1 MKKFALAT
9 EMEYKI
15 EIDEI
20 ENRRDFLS
28 FTDSSGAKG
37 VSRMDFELAKPFIK
51 ATRDVL
57 SMMAMTEVV
66 PGTPYVKKNNQAV
79 GDVTGIIGMSGNKS
93 GTFSIT
99 FSREC
104 AVYIVRQMLGD
115 EIGDVVQDAQD
126 AVGEITN
133 MISGQARIGLEAFG
147 VSMVGTT
154 PSIVLGDNHTISH
167 QTKAPVMAV
176 PFKCAGGEF
185 TIEFCFE

>member
-57 SMMAMTEVV
+57 SMMAMTE
-66 PGTPYVKKNNQAV
+66 
-79 GDVTGIIGMSGNKS
+79 
-93 GTFSIT
+93 
-99 FSREC
+99 
-104 AVYIVRQMLGD
+104 IVRY
-115 EIGDVVQDAQD
+115 
-126 AVGEITN
+126 
-133 MISGQARIGLEAFG
+133 
-147 VSMVGTT
+147 
-154 PSIVLGDNHTISH
+154 
-167 QTKAPVMAV
+167 
-176 PFKCAGGEF
+176 
-185 TIEFCFE
+185 